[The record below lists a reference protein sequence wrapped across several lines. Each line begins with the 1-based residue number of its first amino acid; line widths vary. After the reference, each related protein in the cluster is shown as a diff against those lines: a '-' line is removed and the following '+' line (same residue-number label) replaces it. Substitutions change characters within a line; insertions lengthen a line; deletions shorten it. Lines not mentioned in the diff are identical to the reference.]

1 MQALYRH
8 CRDERERER
17 ERTVTLTPSSPF
29 LLLTIYMDA
38 RDTMEWNSG
47 RTTLDTIDKDHTPT
61 GTRNDH
67 ETAPCVGVHKLSKL
81 DQHLTRP
88 YGAEVVC

>member
-1 MQALYRH
+1 MYRH
-8 CRDERERER
+8 CCSRRETEREDCHP
-17 ERTVTLTPSSPF
+17 LSSPF
-29 LLLTIYMDA
+29 LLLT
-38 RDTMEWNSG
+38 
-47 RTTLDTIDKDHTPT
+47 TIDALHETPWNGTVVELLWTQIKTTRTT

-67 ETAPCVGVHKLSKL
+67 DTAPCVGVHKLSKL